1 MFEFHVSRQARD
13 RYGFDD
19 MLFSLN
25 GNVIFA
31 NLAASREFA
40 ERMNRLRDAAHHPER
55 AIHPGALNAMGLID
69 EALHAVMAQYRQRY
83 PRLMNEAL
91 SWLGTRLGTD
101 GLEKTLLS
109 FVQHFP
115 PVSVYR
121 NQQTAVEWLAGAS
134 EGVPH

>member
-19 MLFSLN
+19 TLFSLN

-40 ERMNRLRDAAHHPER
+40 ERMNRLRDAAHHPKR

-83 PRLMNEAL
+83 PNLMDDAL
-91 SWLGTRLGTD
+91 AWLSAPLGIV
-101 GLEKTLLS
+101 GVENS
-109 FVQHFP
+109 RRAFV
-115 PVSVYR
+115 
-121 NQQTAVEWLAGAS
+121 
-134 EGVPH
+134 